1 MIKYNYGGI
10 EGLTLIR
17 PTVFSDHR
25 GCNFEL
31 YDSLKFKDVI
41 STDEYLQDNFKN
53 KEFVL
58 DTLSRS
64 KKNVFRGLHGDNKTW
79 KLVTCLQG
87 DIILKVLHTESGKN
101 VDLVLSSENKWQLLI
116 PDNCANGHYCLSSE
130 CLFSYKMTNHY
141 GGIDSQ
147 YTIKWNDENFNFN
160 WSFDIKNAIMSER
173 DH

>member
-17 PTVFSDHR
+17 PTVFSDYR

-41 STDEYLQDNFKN
+41 SSDKHLQDNFKN

-87 DIILKVLHTESGKN
+87 DIILKVLHPESGKN
-101 VDLVLSSENKWQLLI
+101 VDLVLSSENKRQLLI
-116 PDNCANGHYCLSSE
+116 PENCANGHYCLSSE
-130 CLFSYKMTNHY
+130 CLFSYKMTTHY